1 MRLRIEYFDQNE
13 SFAAQLPREGVVVAQ
28 PRSGDSELS
37 WHLLHLDTPVTY
49 EHAVYTHVLLASRWA
64 SHPLGGSEPTS
75 VFILL
80 VPQSQAMVA
89 DGFSHKRYLHVAW
102 GMSCAVGA

>member
-1 MRLRIEYFDQNE
+1 MRLRVEYFDQNE

-28 PRSGDSELS
+28 PKSGDSDLS
-37 WHLLHLDTPVTY
+37 WYLVRLDAPVTY
-49 EHAVYTHVLLASRWA
+49 EHAVYTHVLLASRWDG
-64 SHPLGGSEPTS
+64 HPLVGPEPTS

-80 VPQSQAMVA
+80 VPPPHTSVV

-102 GMSCAVGA
+102 GMSSVVDA